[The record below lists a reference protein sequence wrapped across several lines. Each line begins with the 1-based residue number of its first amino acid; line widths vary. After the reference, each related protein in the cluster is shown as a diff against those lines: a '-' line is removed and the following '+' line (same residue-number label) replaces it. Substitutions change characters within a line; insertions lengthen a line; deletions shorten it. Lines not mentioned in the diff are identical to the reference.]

1 MAPCLNHLRIASLAF
16 VLTASYC
23 QPSHASSNF
32 SDQKAAPATGTIA
45 LGSAHPLPPGFL
57 GANID
62 GAYNPSGTYQW
73 TDSKTISAIKAL
85 SLQSLRFPGGTDA
98 NYWDWQTG
106 WVYSAFPTGAGPFK
120 ETLAKFVPLAKLTG
134 PTIFDLNVMTY
145 NNTIAAPSQQSE
157 MVKNQIAML
166 HEAER
171 SGIPVNFI
179 ELGNEF
185 YLGINPNNPDA
196 NYLRRFPTGTAYANE
211 MNDWI
216 MDLKAAFPKSEIAVV
231 GQAYQCGTWNPEVL
245 STISGADAMTL
256 HLYQRVTTSE
266 DPVSILSKAFTQWA
280 RFDANNIQP
289 LAAKKMSAWIT
300 EFDFVDHTSD
310 VSYASTWLHG
320 LYDAEMLIQFLSE
333 PAVTQVDIYN
343 VHSQSKRSSLI
354 YDGTEKFGPHGAV
367 KTEAGALSAAGQVM
381 SIFGQALNK
390 ASSVA
395 PISVSGLAPISP
407 APAETRFTPFPP
419 VTGAAITY
427 GATKSKAL
435 VLVNLSAQPVTLSY
449 GSGTAQI
456 QSISAPSLST
466 NIVTATSLTSAK
478 RKISLRQFNIPAY
491 SMNYL
496 LF

>member
-1 MAPCLNHLRIASLAF
+1 MPSRLHYLGIASITLA
-16 VLTASYC
+16 LTASAV
-23 QPSHASSNF
+23 QTSRASGNSE
-32 SDQKAAPATGTIA
+32 DHKPAPAIGTITT
-45 LGSAHPLPPGFL
+45 GPSHPLPPGFL

-62 GAYNPSGTYQW
+62 VAYNPDGSYQW
-73 TDSKTISAIKAL
+73 TDPKTLSAIKTL
-85 SLQSLRFPGGTDA
+85 NLQSLRFPGGTDA
-98 NYWDWQTG
+98 NYYDWHTG
-106 WVYSAFPTGAGPFK
+106 WVYPAFPTGAGPFK
-120 ETLAKFVPLAKLTG
+120 ETLANFAPLAKLTG
-134 PTIFDLNVMTY
+134 PTIFDLNVMTW
-145 NNTIAAPSQQSE
+145 NNAIATPSQQRE
-157 MVKNQIAML
+157 MAKNQIAML
-166 HEAER
+166 HDAER

-196 NYLRRFPTGTAYANE
+196 NYLRRFPTGTSYAIE

-216 MDLKAAFPKSEIAVV
+216 KDLKTAFPKSEIAVV
-231 GQAYQCGTWNPEVL
+231 GQAYQGGTWNPDVL
-245 STISGADAMTL
+245 SIITGADAMTL
-256 HLYQRVTTSE
+256 HLYQRVTASE
-266 DPVSILSKAFTQWA
+266 DPVAILSKAFTQWT

-367 KTEAGALSAAGQVM
+367 KTEAGTLSAAGRVM

-390 ASSVA
+390 ASSVT
-395 PISVSGLAPISP
+395 PVSVSGLAPISP
-407 APAETRFTPFPP
+407 AQAEARFTPFPP

-427 GATKSKAL
+427 AASKSMAL
-435 VLVNLSAQPVTLSY
+435 VLVNLSSQPVTLSY
-449 GSGTAQI
+449 GKGNAQI
-456 QSISAPSLST
+456 QSISASSLST

-478 RKISLRQFNIPAY
+478 RQISLKQFNIPAY
-491 SMNYL
+491 SMNYV
-496 LF
+496 FF